1 MSKKEALGKGI
12 RALLEGIDND
22 ISPERRQEIKETA
35 AMLGSVNMIAI
46 AAIEA
51 NPYQPRT
58 HFDETAL
65 SELSQSIASLGV
77 VQPITVRRLNNS
89 KYQLI
94 SGERRLR
101 ASQLAGLTEIPAYIR
116 TANDQEM
123 LEFALV
129 ENIQREDLN
138 AIEVAITYKRLI
150 DECDLTQENL
160 GDRLGKNRTTV
171 TNYLRLLKLPPE
183 IQKGLKDK
191 VISMGQARALVSV
204 ADVLLQLD
212 LYKEV
217 VNKGLSTRQTEA
229 LVRQVMEH
237 GKKPST
243 DKTPKRLPLAYQK
256 VQDKLSSALGT
267 RVAMKPK
274 NNGSGEIVIHY
285 FSDDD
290 LNRLLDLLDEA

>member
-1 MSKKEALGKGI
+1 MSKKEALGRGI
-12 RALLEGIDND
+12 RALLEGIDSD
-22 ISPERRQEIKETA
+22 VSPERKREMQETA
-35 AMLGSVNMIAI
+35 DLLGSVNMIPI
-46 AAIEA
+46 DAIEA

-65 SELSQSIASLGV
+65 RELSQSISSLGV
-77 VQPITVRRLNNS
+77 VQPITIRRLNATQ
-89 KYQLI
+89 YQLI

-150 DECDLTQENL
+150 DECALTQENL
-160 GDRLGKNRTTV
+160 GERLGKNRSTV

-183 IQKGLKDK
+183 IQKGLKEK
-191 VISMGQARALVSV
+191 TISMGHARALINIE
-204 ADVLLQLD
+204 DVILQLD

-217 VNKGLSTRQTEA
+217 RAKSLSVRQTEA
-229 LVRQVMEH
+229 LVRKVTEH
-237 GKKPST
+237 GKKPGT

-256 VQDKLSSALGT
+256 VQNRLSSALST
-267 RVAMKPK
+267 RVSMKPK

-290 LNRLLDLLDEA
+290 LNRLLDLLDEG